1 MKDILFI
8 LGDSINKIESLLEP
22 YPRLTTIL
30 SMIITITIA
39 YIGILRERKKMFY
52 HSKFIK
58 NNIDFK
64 MNKNHGGRYKH
75 IELMNNQ
82 MNKIKDLVN
91 DKSKNLITDKDGN
104 FYENLFKR
112 EYVNEVAFFM
122 NYYFSYNI
130 EDMLSTMIND
140 LEYEINKVEH
150 IYLKQKSVKSYIDFI
165 NSSRNIID
173 MFYGSKHM
181 RNYNN
186 IYEDLFNQEFPNGFY
201 NKILLNKIYNNID
214 DLAND
219 FSKIFKYYKKI
230 YKRSKN

>member
-39 YIGILRERKKMFY
+39 YTGILRERKKMFY
-52 HSKFIK
+52 HSKFIE
-58 NNIDFK
+58 NNIDLK

-91 DKSKNLITDKDGN
+91 DKSKDLITDKSGN
-104 FYENLFKR
+104 FNENVFKK

-122 NYYFSYNI
+122 NYYLSYNI
-130 EDMLSTMIND
+130 EDMLSNMIDD

-150 IYLKQKSVKSYIDFI
+150 IYLKQKSVKLYIDFI
-165 NSSRNIID
+165 NSSRNIKD
-173 MFYGSKHM
+173 MFYGNEHI
-181 RNYNN
+181 RDYNN
-186 IYEDLFNQEFPNGFY
+186 IYEDLFNQEYPYGFF
-201 NKILLNKIYNNID
+201 NKMLLNKIYNNID
-214 DLAND
+214 DLAKD
-219 FSKIFKYYKKI
+219 FSEIFKYYKKCM
-230 YKRSKN
+230 K